1 MQLNLFQWDIIAVG
15 KGYQG
20 LADLDLDAA
29 RDHFSRVLAA
39 RPGHPSACQ
48 GLRDVQVWEEVLRKL
63 EGMAPEAA
71 LGFLWGRIAGFPFG
85 DSEHRRNL
93 RAALIRRLL
102 AMMGDRA
109 DFFLPPDLCRGCL
122 HLQLADYAA
131 AERELRHLLARFPEN
146 GRLHGYLGDALWQQG
161 RRSSAN
167 EAYARGLLLAPHEV
181 AVDGLCHR
189 GLAEMIE
196 EYGPAMAPIYGFFA
210 EMLPLVALGAPAR
223 TREAQSCE
231 LLRQAEQARARGDH
245 EGSVTVRRRLKE
257 LSPEVLQ
264 DYLAWLAR

>member
-29 RDHFSRVLAA
+29 RDNFLRVLAG
-39 RPGHPSACQ
+39 RPDHPSAGQ
-48 GLRDVQVWEEVLRKL
+48 GLRDVQVWEEAFREL

-71 LGFLWGRIAGFPFG
+71 LGFLWGRITGFPFG

-102 AMMGDRA
+102 AMMDDRA
-109 DFFLPPDLCRGCL
+109 DFYLPPDLCRGYL

-146 GRLHGYLGDALWQQG
+146 GRLYGYLGDALWRQG
-161 RRSSAN
+161 RRSSAG
-167 EAYARGLLLAPHEV
+167 EAYARGLLLAPDEV
-181 AVDGLCHR
+181 AIDGLCHQ
-189 GLAEMIE
+189 GLAEVIE
-196 EYGPAMAPIYGFFA
+196 EYGPAMAPAQGYFA
-210 EMLPLVALGAPAR
+210 GMLPLVALEAPAR
-223 TREAQSCE
+223 TKEAVICE
-231 LLRQAEQARARGDH
+231 LLRQAEQARMRNDH
-245 EGSVTVRRRLKE
+245 EGSVAVRRHLKE
-257 LSPEVLQ
+257 LAPEVLR
-264 DYLAWLAR
+264 DYLAWLG